1 VWAGEDCFLMKVG
14 RYLVVFLFLMTLLIT
29 FGNRGLVDNYLMSKR
44 LAELKSLN
52 DGVMEENNE
61 LKKKIVLLRSDLAY
75 IESLARNELGM
86 VKKGDMVYRLS
97 K

>member
-1 VWAGEDCFLMKVG
+1 MKLG
-14 RYLVVFLFLMTLLIT
+14 RYLIVFLFLMAILIT

-44 LAELKSLN
+44 LAQLKVIN
-52 DGVMEENNE
+52 NGVTAENIE
-61 LKKKIVLLRSDLAY
+61 LKKKIVLLRSDLVY

-86 VKKGDMVYRLS
+86 VKKGDIVYRLS